1 MQMSPIRL
9 YCING
14 MVELLTALKPRRR
27 LFITSSRK
35 WFYKKYYTIRTNKC
49 RFLIIIDGYHLPIPH
64 ENHIEV
70 SQKHWLRHV
79 QEREKHAKK
88 TERRNQQA
96 YTSIFNK
103 YPLCLF
109 KSMSVDPE
117 QFVNVLSVTCCHVL
131 WFMCNVQCSP
141 FIMIKCICMLRCFS
155 EWDVR
160 RRTF

>member
-49 RFLIIIDGYHLPIPH
+49 RVLIIIDGYHLPIPH

-79 QEREKHAKK
+79 QEREKHAKNWK
-88 TERRNQQA
+88 KELASIYINYQQIP
-96 YTSIFNK
+96 S
-103 YPLCLF
+103 
-109 KSMSVDPE
+109 
-117 QFVNVLSVTCCHVL
+117 LSVQKYVCWSWAVCECFKCDVL
-131 WFMCNVQCSP
+131 PRLVVHVQCTMQP
-141 FIMIKCICMLRCFS
+141 VHYDLVHMYVAML
-155 EWDVR
+155 
-160 RRTF
+160 